1 MEGHIWIL
9 RVGKGAPLMTALP
22 WLLPTRVGRRRKCTL
37 GWLSSSLHANAND
50 AKMLFYISQLQPTTP
65 TMTQRTAMDGTRL
78 REKMA
83 KLCPHREFL
92 YSLRNIL
99 LGAA

>member
-1 MEGHIWIL
+1 
-9 RVGKGAPLMTALP
+9 
-22 WLLPTRVGRRRKCTL
+22 
-37 GWLSSSLHANAND
+37 
-50 AKMLFYISQLQPTTP
+50 MLFYISQLQPVTL

-83 KLCPHREFL
+83 KHCPHREFL
-92 YSLRNIL
+92 YSLRNVL